1 MSSRGRV
8 LAVCVGPGGIP
19 KHPVASARLTRLGL
33 AGDAHRFERHGG
45 EARAVCIYSLADYRN
60 LEAVGVRTSGS
71 GTFGENLLVEGLDFG
86 LLGAGDRLELR
97 APPRLEQDADSAA
110 DAATEREPVLLEIHD
125 VREPCKT
132 LRSVDARFPGLM
144 LGRSGFLCRVLR
156 EGTLV
161 PGMSIEHV
169 PGSASDSHSP

>member
-1 MSSRGRV
+1 MSAAGRGRV

-19 KHPVASARLTRLGL
+19 KHPVERARLTRLGL
-33 AGDAHRFERHGG
+33 EGDGHRFERHGG
-45 EARAVCIYSLADYRN
+45 EARAVCLYSLADYRS
-60 LEAVGVRTSGS
+60 LEALGVRTAGG
-71 GTFGENLLVEGLDFG
+71 GTFGENLLIEGLDFSA
-86 LLGAGDRLELR
+86 LGAGDRLELR
-97 APPRLEQDADSAA
+97 ASTLGNAGGSAPAD
-110 DAATEREPVLLEIHD
+110 EPVLLEIHD

-169 PGSASDSHSP
+169 PASPAHPA